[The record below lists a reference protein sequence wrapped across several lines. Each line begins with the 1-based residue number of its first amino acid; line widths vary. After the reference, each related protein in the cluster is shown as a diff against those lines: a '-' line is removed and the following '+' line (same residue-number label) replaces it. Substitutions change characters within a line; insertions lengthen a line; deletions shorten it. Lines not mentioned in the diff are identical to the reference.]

1 MMGLAG
7 ISGHCLFDFSVVLYR
22 RVSLF
27 RRKLMAGIRQMVNPA
42 PRRRLSLLP
51 SDNGAQIC
59 RTVGKN
65 KGCYCVLYKTLFS
78 LVVVSTVCTELVV

>member
-1 MMGLAG
+1 MGLAG
-7 ISGHCLFDFSVVLYR
+7 IAGYCLFDFSVVLYR

-51 SDNGAQIC
+51 SENGAHIC

-65 KGCYCVLYKTLFS
+65 KNRYCVLYETFFLW
-78 LVVVSTVCTELVV
+78 

>member
-1 MMGLAG
+1 MGLARIAG
-7 ISGHCLFDFSVVLYR
+7 RCLFDFSVVLYR

-51 SDNGAQIC
+51 SENGAHIC

-65 KGCYCVLYKTLFS
+65 KDCCSVLYETFFL
-78 LVVVSTVCTELVV
+78 

>member
-1 MMGLAG
+1 MGLAG
-7 ISGHCLFDFSVVLYR
+7 IAGYCLFDFSVVLYI

-42 PRRRLSLLP
+42 PRRLSSLP
-51 SDNGAQIC
+51 SENGAHIC

-65 KGCYCVLYKTLFS
+65 KDCYCVLYDTFFF
-78 LVVVSTVCTELVV
+78 LVVFSTVCIELVV